1 MPKTNTVARP
11 IILIAAAIPIILA
24 ILIAVPMIINP
35 QIPFSAT
42 NADDRI
48 SIEFTKLH
56 IQKTAL
62 GLTER
67 LVPQKSEILTISN
80 EGDVRYLVTADGTPQ
95 PEKSAKLGRD
105 EIKKFIALIKETGFM
120 QIPIDS
126 IAANDDISEYV
137 KFSLKVTLNGNTKQI
152 QWPEQNATSTFIP
165 PIIIMVGSELQNVT
179 KNITQ

>member
-1 MPKTNTVARP
+1 MSKPL
-11 IILIAAAIPIILA
+11 IMIAASVPIILA
-24 ILIAVPMIINP
+24 ILIAIPMITNP

-48 SIEFTKLH
+48 SIEFTKHL
-56 IQKTAL
+56 IQKSSL

-80 EGDVRYLVTADGTPQ
+80 EGAVRYLVTEGGMPL
-95 PEKSAKLGRD
+95 PEKTATLNRD
-105 EIKKFIALIKETGFM
+105 QVKKFIALIKETGFM

-126 IAANDDISEYV
+126 IPADDSALEYE

-165 PIIIMVGSELQNVT
+165 PIMTMVGSELQNVT
-179 KNITQ
+179 KKLNE

>member
-1 MPKTNTVARP
+1 M
-11 IILIAAAIPIILA
+11 
-24 ILIAVPMIINP
+24 NP

-48 SIEFTKLH
+48 SIEFTKHRIL
-56 IQKTAL
+56 KSSD

-67 LVPQKSEILTISN
+67 LIPQKSEILTISN
-80 EGDVRYLVTADGTPQ
+80 EGDVRYLVTANGAPL
-95 PEKSAKLGRD
+95 PEKTTSLGRD
-105 EIKKFIALIKETGFM
+105 GVKRFIALIKETGFM

-126 IAANDDISEYV
+126 ISADNSMSEYD

-165 PIIIMVGSELQNVT
+165 PIITMVGSELQNVT
-179 KNITQ
+179 KKISE